1 MLTITIPEREYFDER
16 TSEFVTYPA
25 VTLQF
30 EHSLISVSKWES
42 KWHKPFLDNKQKTDE
57 ELLDY
62 IKCMSLTKNVDPE
75 VYNRIPMKS
84 LKEIVAYIENPMT
97 ATWFSERKGPGR
109 RNSEVVTSELIYYWM
124 TALNIPFECQKW
136 HLNRLMTLIRI
147 CNVKQEKPKKMSR
160 NKILSQ
166 QAALNEARRKA
177 MGTNG

>member
-1 MLTITIPEREYFDER
+1 MLTITIPKREYFDER
-16 TSEFVTYPA
+16 TSEFVTYPQ

-42 KWHKPFLDNKQKTDE
+42 KWHKPFLDNKPKTDE

-62 IKCMSLTKNVDPE
+62 IKCMSLTKNVDPD
-75 VYNRIPMKS
+75 VYGRIPIDK
-84 LKEIVAYIENPMT
+84 LKEIVAYIEDPMT
-97 ATWFSERKGPGR
+97 ATWFSDKKGGKK
-109 RNSEVVTSELIYYWM
+109 NSEMVTSELIYYWM

-147 CNVKQEKPKKMSR
+147 CNVKQQPPKKMSK

-166 QAALNEARRKA
+166 QAALNAARRKA
-177 MGTNG
+177 MGTSG